1 MTRLALI
8 ALAGYTTG
16 LALGTAVCH
25 IAWAMSSQAHQYR
38 LTWRNQ

>member
-8 ALAGYTTG
+8 ALGGYTTG

-25 IAWAMSSQAHQYR
+25 IAWLRESKEHRYALPHR
-38 LTWRNQ
+38 TR

>member
-25 IAWAMSSQAHQYR
+25 IAWVTNSHEHQYR

>member
-25 IAWAMSSQAHQYR
+25 IAWTMSSHEHQYR

>member
-16 LALGTAVCH
+16 LALGTGICWV
-25 IAWAMSSQAHQYR
+25 AWATNSHESR
-38 LTWRNQ
+38 FKL